1 MGSLNILYYPNSYMK
16 PTIFLLFVFLKIN
29 CFSQIIQG
37 KVCDSATEKPLADAY
52 VYLVTTDNTEDTTNV
67 YYWRNYK
74 YKIITQTKT
83 DSAGKYAF
91 SSLTPSIYNIIADFQ
106 MPKSEKYGAYGSR
119 QEIDSNITVKAK
131 TNYVKVFYLMV
142 TCPYDKTKNQSFC
155 PKCKKTDMVKPILF
169 GLPMYNEDEHY
180 YDKYY
185 LGGCIVDLYCNPTKH
200 CNRCNKNF

>member
-1 MGSLNILYYPNSYMK
+1 MTNAFI
-16 PTIFLLFVFLKIN
+16 
-29 CFSQIIQG
+29 
-37 KVCDSATEKPLADAY
+37 
-52 VYLVTTDNTEDTTNV
+52 YLVTPTNTEDTSDI

-83 DSAGKYAF
+83 DSSGKYSF
-91 SSLTPSIYNIIADFQ
+91 TSLTPKVYNIVADFS
-106 MPKSEKYGAYGSR
+106 MPKSEEFSGYGTR
-119 QEIDSNITVKAK
+119 QEKDSNINIKAN
-131 TNYVKVFYLMV
+131 TNYFKTFYLMV

-185 LGGCIVDLYCNPTKH
+185 LRGCILDVYCNPTKH
-200 CNRCNKNF
+200 CSRCNKDF